1 MSVPDY
7 RCSSTSLRRNTIKY
21 VVAVLAFAAAVLRVE
36 GAPADVICL
45 FKGEQISGRNKICY
59 YDCLG
64 SIFALTIDGLQLCP
78 LNIRR

>member
-1 MSVPDY
+1 MSVLGY
-7 RCSSTSLRRNTIKY
+7 RSSSTSLRRNTIKY
-21 VVAVLAFAAAVLRVE
+21 VVAVLVFAAAVLLVE

>member
-1 MSVPDY
+1 M
-7 RCSSTSLRRNTIKY
+7 KY
-21 VVAVLAFAAAVLRVE
+21 VVAVLAFAVAVLLVE

-59 YDCLG
+59 SDCLG